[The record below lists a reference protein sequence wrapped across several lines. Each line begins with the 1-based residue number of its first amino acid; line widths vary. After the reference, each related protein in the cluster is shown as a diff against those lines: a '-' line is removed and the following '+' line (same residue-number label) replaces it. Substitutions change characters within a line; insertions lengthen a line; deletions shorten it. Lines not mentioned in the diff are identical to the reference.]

1 MGAEDYGDFEDF
13 LKLRG
18 FQNEGQ
24 EASLTCRERTTDP
37 EIRCSEC
44 VRLLKGGFYGHL
56 GVSVPAYPPQGEAM
70 GCLGLSKVIDMPA
83 PATEED
89 DSGDWDGAEGRQ
101 TAFCNSVNVRF
112 EKASLAERGEAT
124 RSSERSSLQRHRIH
138 ELVHLLDSEAESLKA
153 MARTLRKESG
163 GIEDQISEA
172 EESAA
177 ITAATA
183 GVGMLNSAQS
193 AVGATRD
200 AGARDAGQALR
211 GSPEQVRAQSLEE
224 LGRQTE
230 TSFAQQDAR
239 PGRRSQTSKTLS
251 PEEQRL
257 QALLDMRSSVPLTS
271 LAQLG
276 NSRVL
281 QHPTGET
288 GSSASIAQSAPQLE
302 LREVSI
308 RKHTAMARFSLLLLA
323 SLAAAVRVSVASA
336 SAGRLV
342 SVADLHGDFER
353 AVTILAH
360 AGLIDK
366 ETQQWTGG
374 DATLVQTGDITDR
387 GDNCKQIY
395 ELFLR
400 LRQEAQE
407 AGGRVVNIL
416 GNHEVMNLQGDWR
429 YVSQGDLQQFGG
441 PEERRQAFAADGWL
455 GKELRSWP
463 VAVVVQGVLFNHAG
477 LLPDMLSHR
486 NLEDLNVAFRTAV
499 DHAMGKELQRNDYP
513 LLGSQGPV
521 WARDY
526 ALGKGHHCRMAEEV
540 LSKVQAERMVLGHT
554 IQQDLHVH
562 PHCNGRIVLADTAIS
577 SAYGGAMSYLEHKDG
592 EVNVV
597 YPGTGEVV
605 KLPAAAAVLT
615 DDDASYSPRS
625 PHL

>member
-1 MGAEDYGDFEDF
+1 PCGSASLANSRDLTSRKKRGKDMP
-13 LKLRG
+13 RG
-18 FQNEGQ
+18 F
-24 EASLTCRERTTDP
+24 LF
-37 EIRCSEC
+37 
-44 VRLLKGGFYGHL
+44 L
-56 GVSVPAYPPQGEAM
+56 
-70 GCLGLSKVIDMPA
+70 CLALSDAADV
-83 PATEED
+83 
-89 DSGDWDGAEGRQ
+89 
-101 TAFCNSVNVRF
+101 
-112 EKASLAERGEAT
+112 ASLAERGEAT
-124 RSSERSSLQRHRIH
+124 RASERSSLQRHRIH

-257 QALLDMRSSVPLTS
+257 QALLDMRSS
-271 LAQLG
+271 
-276 NSRVL
+276 
-281 QHPTGET
+281 
-288 GSSASIAQSAPQLE
+288 
-302 LREVSI
+302 VSI

-562 PHCNGRIVLADTAIS
+562 SHCNGRIVLADTAIS

-615 DDDASYSPRS
+615 DDVASYSPRS

>member
-1 MGAEDYGDFEDF
+1 MVARLREPSHLGNVLLSLSGFLLLLALAGPSFVPGSRIALRRAQRGARSLLRAVAEPPPRLRFPETSVEQELRKEWTECLIRNPDATNLRMETWVFRTQDYGDFEDF

-257 QALLDMRSSVPLTS
+257 QALLDMR
-271 LAQLG
+271 
-276 NSRVL
+276 
-281 QHPTGET
+281 
-288 GSSASIAQSAPQLE
+288 
-302 LREVSI
+302 
-308 RKHTAMARFSLLLLA
+308 
-323 SLAAAVRVSVASA
+323 
-336 SAGRLV
+336 
-342 SVADLHGDFER
+342 
-353 AVTILAH
+353 
-360 AGLIDK
+360 
-366 ETQQWTGG
+366 
-374 DATLVQTGDITDR
+374 
-387 GDNCKQIY
+387 
-395 ELFLR
+395 
-400 LRQEAQE
+400 
-407 AGGRVVNIL
+407 
-416 GNHEVMNLQGDWR
+416 
-429 YVSQGDLQQFGG
+429 
-441 PEERRQAFAADGWL
+441 
-455 GKELRSWP
+455 
-463 VAVVVQGVLFNHAG
+463 
-477 LLPDMLSHR
+477 
-486 NLEDLNVAFRTAV
+486 
-499 DHAMGKELQRNDYP
+499 
-513 LLGSQGPV
+513 
-521 WARDY
+521 
-526 ALGKGHHCRMAEEV
+526 
-540 LSKVQAERMVLGHT
+540 
-554 IQQDLHVH
+554 
-562 PHCNGRIVLADTAIS
+562 
-577 SAYGGAMSYLEHKDG
+577 
-592 EVNVV
+592 
-597 YPGTGEVV
+597 
-605 KLPAAAAVLT
+605 
-615 DDDASYSPRS
+615 
-625 PHL
+625 